1 MENTENKMVGQATP
15 EEIKAW
21 KEKYGDIFAVKC
33 DGHVA
38 YLRKPSRKALS
49 YASVAGKTD
58 PFKFNEVIL
67 KECFVGGSEAVKTDD
82 ALFLGVSAKLAEII
96 EVKEAELEKL

>member
-1 MENTENKMVGQATP
+1 MESKSYIGQA
-15 EEIKAW
+15 EQAQIEAW
-21 KEKYGDIFAVKC
+21 KQKFGEIYAVKC

-38 YLRKPSRKALS
+38 YLKKPSRKAIS

-58 PFKFNEVIL
+58 PVKFNEVL
-67 KECFVGGSEAVKTDD
+67 LNDCFIGGSEKVKTDD
-82 ALFLGVSAKLAEII
+82 SLFLGISAKLAELI

>member
-1 MENTENKMVGQATP
+1 MEDNKTLVGQAAP
-15 EEIKAW
+15 EQIEAW
-21 KEKYGDIFAVKC
+21 KKRHGEIYAVKC

-38 YLRKPSRKALS
+38 YLKKPSRKAIS

-58 PFKFNEVIL
+58 PIKFNEAIL
-67 KECFVGGSEAVKTDD
+67 NDCFIGGSEAVKTDD
-82 ALFLGVSAKLAEII
+82 SLFLGVSAKLAELI

>member
-1 MENTENKMVGQATP
+1 MEDNGKTMVGQATP
-15 EEIKAW
+15 EQIEAW
-21 KEKYGDIFAVKC
+21 KKKHGDIFAVRC

-38 YLRKPSRKALS
+38 YLKKPSRKALS

-58 PFKFNEVIL
+58 SIKFNETLL
-67 KECFVGGSEAVKTDD
+67 KECFIGGSDAIMTDD
-82 ALFLGVSAKLAEII
+82 SLFLGVSSVLADII